1 MTKQAL
7 RIGIIEDNE
16 DILTLYSDYLLNKGH
31 YVVPIL
37 VTADYVLKYEEMLT
51 QDIYLIDYKLPGKK
65 NGIDYAMEILGKFP
79 MLPILFI
86 TAYEL
91 LQNEI
96 AKHVLLSA
104 KNIQVLLK
112 PVKIEIL
119 ESTIKNLIV

>member
-1 MTKQAL
+1 M
-7 RIGIIEDNE
+7 
-16 DILTLYSDYLLNKGH
+16 TLYSDYLLNKGH

-37 VTADYVLKYEEMLT
+37 VTADYVLKYEEILT

-96 AKHVLLSA
+96 AKYALLSA
-104 KNIQVLLK
+104 KNIQLLLK
-112 PVKIEIL
+112 PVKLEIL

>member
-37 VTADYVLKYEEMLT
+37 VTADYVLKYEEILT

-96 AKHVLLSA
+96 AKYALLSA
-104 KNIQVLLK
+104 KNIQLLLK
-112 PVKIEIL
+112 PVKLEIL

>member
-7 RIGIIEDNE
+7 RIGILEDNE

-37 VTADYVLKYEEMLT
+37 VTSDYVLKYEEILT

-96 AKHVLLSA
+96 AKHALLSA
-104 KNIQVLLK
+104 KNIQLLLK
-112 PVKIEIL
+112 PVKLEIL